1 MSAQLGDSAR
11 YWEFMWRGVT
21 TATGDLVGIPW
32 MPIGAL
38 VLLAAGA
45 GAVWSWLERDPS
57 MVVNVSTFLGAVVFF
72 AMVAVR
78 GVDLRTHSF
87 SYDQD
92 RYLYLAAALLL
103 PSIAWVV
110 NRVIS
115 DRSWVAVPMV
125 LLMLWAVPL
134 NVLQAMDSYETLV
147 ELGRANR
154 VTIETAASLVG
165 HLDPL
170 ESGFL
175 VADRSARFTV
185 EQFELLHEQGKV
197 PCVAVFDRA
206 VTFAQEQGM
215 PAPTADQVTCG

>member
-1 MSAQLGDSAR
+1 M
-11 YWEFMWRGVT
+11 
-21 TATGDLVGIPW
+21 
-32 MPIGAL
+32 
-38 VLLAAGA
+38 
-45 GAVWSWLERDPS
+45 
-57 MVVNVSTFLGAVVFF
+57 
-72 AMVAVR
+72 
-78 GVDLRTHSF
+78 
-87 SYDQD
+87 
-92 RYLYLAAALLL
+92 
-103 PSIAWVV
+103 V

-115 DRSWVAVPMV
+115 IRSWVVVPMM
-125 LLMLWAVPL
+125 LLVLWAVPL
-134 NVLQAMDSYETLV
+134 NVPQSMDSYDTLV

-197 PCVAVFDRA
+197 PCVADFDLA

-215 PAPTADQVTCG
+215 LAPTADQVSCD